1 MNSIDVEIELFKP
14 NVSDIKQMQELVSK
28 DVENGNILSRDK
40 NEMATTIRSY
50 IAIKNK
56 LDDKII
62 GFVALHIHTTSLAEI
77 RSLIVSQDYRG
88 IGIAKK
94 LIAQCIEDA
103 KELTLKKLLV
113 LTYKQQLFESFGFK
127 EILKESI
134 PETKIWADCI
144 KCKHFPICDEISLT
158 LDI

>member
-1 MNSIDVEIELFKP
+1 MENNFIDFELFKP
-14 NVSDIKQMQELVSK
+14 NISNIKDMQELVAV
-28 DVENGNILSRDK
+28 DVENGNILARDQ

-50 IAIKNK
+50 VAVK
-56 LDDKII
+56 DKFTSKIVA
-62 GFVALHIHTTSLAEI
+62 FVALHIHTISLAEI
-77 RSLIVSQDYRG
+77 RSLIVSKEYRG
-88 IGIAKK
+88 KGIAKE
-94 LIAQCIEDA
+94 LIKYSIAEA
-103 KELTLKKLLV
+103 KELTLSKLLV

>member
-1 MNSIDVEIELFKP
+1 MDNTSVDIELFKP
-14 NVSDIKQMQELVSK
+14 NVSDIKYMQELVFAE
-28 DVENGNILSRDK
+28 VENGNILSRDQ

-50 IAIKNK
+50 VAVRDISKS
-56 LDDKII
+56 KII

-77 RSLIVSQDYRG
+77 RSLIVSNEYRG
-88 IGIAKK
+88 QGIAKK
-94 LIAQCIEDA
+94 LIGHCIDEA
-103 KELTLKKLLV
+103 KELTLNKLLV

-144 KCKHFPICDEISLT
+144 KCKHFPICDEMSLT